1 MTSFRTRSFSKL
13 NKLACGVAAALAL
26 MGTAPAMAGVID
38 FETVPLDYYLDGQVL
53 NEAGYALQVVDTH
66 EGGGGL
72 AGTLINGQDD
82 TTCWLG
88 GCPTDNGSRFYAGIA
103 DGALQITRSWT
114 GGGFSLTSFDYAFI
128 APTGGQ
134 PNFSYGQLVLSG
146 VTRDNGA
153 IINYAVD
160 FRGTDSAGNPLFG
173 SAMPNSVFAS
183 TVLSS
188 LTIRAC
194 LFDGNG
200 GCTFPHTIDD
210 ANLNQAQFALDN
222 ITLAEVPEPGSLAL
236 LGLGLGAL
244 TLRRRKNRN
253 NANNA

>member
-1 MTSFRTRSFSKL
+1 MTSIRTRSFCKL
-13 NKLACGVAAALAL
+13 NKLALGVAASLAL
-26 MGTAPAMAGVID
+26 MGTAPAMAGVVN

-53 NEAGYALQVVDTH
+53 NEDGYALQVIDTH

-72 AGTLINGQDD
+72 AGTLINGQDS

-114 GGGFSLTSFDYAFI
+114 GGGFSLTGLDYAFI

-134 PNFSYGQLVLSG
+134 ANYAYGQLVFSG
-146 VTRDNGA
+146 VTRDNGTT
-153 IINYAVD
+153 INYAID
-160 FRGTDSAGNPLFG
+160 FRGTDSAGNPLFD
-173 SAMPNSVFAS
+173 SAVLSPTFAS

-244 TLRRRKNRN
+244 TLRRRNSRN
-253 NANNA
+253 NATNA